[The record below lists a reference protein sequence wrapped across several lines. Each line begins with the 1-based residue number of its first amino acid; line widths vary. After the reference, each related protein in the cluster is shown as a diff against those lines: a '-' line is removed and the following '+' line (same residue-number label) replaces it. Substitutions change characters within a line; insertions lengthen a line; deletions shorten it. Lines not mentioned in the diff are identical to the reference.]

1 MPQVETP
8 HQIALHTFLGQHP
21 EVAQE
26 LDRLNPLL
34 AQVAGLTLQQYREE
48 RLHEAFELEAERL
61 GLFAWE
67 LTLQLTS
74 PNPQA
79 FEEQRRE
86 VHREVAQ
93 MAHMSWEEYCEL
105 NNLQK

>member
-1 MPQVETP
+1 MPHVETP
-8 HQIALHTFLGQHP
+8 HQIALTKFLAQYP
-21 EVAQE
+21 QVAQD

-34 AQVAGLTLQQYREE
+34 AQVAGMTLQQYREE
-48 RLHEAFELEAERL
+48 RLHEAFEHEAERL

-74 PNPQA
+74 ATPQA

-93 MAHMSWEEYCEL
+93 MAHMSWDEYCEL
-105 NNLQK
+105 NNLVK